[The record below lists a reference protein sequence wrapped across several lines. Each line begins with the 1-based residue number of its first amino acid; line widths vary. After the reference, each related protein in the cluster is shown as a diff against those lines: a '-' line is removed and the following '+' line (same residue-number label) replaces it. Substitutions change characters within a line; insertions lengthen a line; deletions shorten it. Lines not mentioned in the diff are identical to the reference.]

1 VPPFS
6 YQDLAKQHVEGRQSI
21 MQQQHENLE
30 DYLQWRGWGVEGTL
44 DEHKL
49 GDDLVNSAVGLLSHP
64 LTFPL
69 TLGRH
74 VKAFSPSQSNVDGQ
88 QSEKRH
94 LRLCCVGARAECTLP
109 DDFWREFIVSAMSNL
124 AQNDSEELEQPFQ
137 FTIDFVGPDVAS
149 HLESKTISLF
159 DNDEHPKQQLTMNYH
174 TSFLH
179 EVVLK
184 FLKSSHATNESNSD
198 GQAASSNRTEQ
209 IRQFWD
215 GFALF
220 NPGLGHPNL
229 AKQWKPTLKFLVG
242 TGKPILFTA
251 HSALDADRDRA
262 VLEGLLVD
270 SSDGDSR
277 GDGVEYNINPYA
289 SRMGFMDPFH
299 SQGDDDN
306 IHIVRPNYSDFLLR

>member
-1 VPPFS
+1 
-6 YQDLAKQHVEGRQSI
+6 

-30 DYLQWRGWGVEGTL
+30 DYLQWRGWDVEGTL

-94 LRLCCVGARAECTLP
+94 MRLCCVGARSECTLP

-124 AQNDSEELEQPFQ
+124 AQNDSEELEQPFE

-159 DNDEHPKQQLTMNYH
+159 DNDDHPKQQLTMNYH
-174 TSFLH
+174 SSFLH
-179 EVVLK
+179 EVVLFWNRHMQQTK
-184 FLKSSHATNESNSD
+184 ATVM
-198 GQAASSNRTEQ
+198 
-209 IRQFWD
+209 
-215 GFALF
+215 
-220 NPGLGHPNL
+220 
-229 AKQWKPTLKFLVG
+229 AKQHLVIELNKYDNFG
-242 TGKPILFTA
+242 
-251 HSALDADRDRA
+251 
-262 VLEGLLVD
+262 
-270 SSDGDSR
+270 
-277 GDGVEYNINPYA
+277 
-289 SRMGFMDPFH
+289 MDLH
-299 SQGDDDN
+299 CSIQDWD
-306 IHIVRPNYSDFLLR
+306 IQI